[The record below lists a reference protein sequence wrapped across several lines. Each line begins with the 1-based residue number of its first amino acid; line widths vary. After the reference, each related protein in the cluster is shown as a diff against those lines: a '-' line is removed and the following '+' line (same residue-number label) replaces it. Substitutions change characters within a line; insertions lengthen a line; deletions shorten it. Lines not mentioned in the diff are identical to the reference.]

1 MRGKCT
7 TGLSGL
13 DAQLGGGVPEGS
25 CVLLMGY
32 PMNAQELL
40 AYQFGSA
47 VPKALLVSTNR
58 PKDEVESA
66 MEGIGLTGTGVDVR
80 FAGNR
85 LVKPTKD
92 VRFILDNISDVKDR
106 IGWDDTLAYLDEVR
120 ETVRKGGETALIIA
134 YTGLHTEPEMTRLQ
148 MWADG
153 VMELGFDRQG
163 FGLYPFLK
171 VTKMRGSPDSSRFLL
186 FKETPK
192 GLFMESTRRVF

>member
-1 MRGKCT
+1 
-7 TGLSGL
+7 
-13 DAQLGGGVPEGS
+13 
-25 CVLLMGY
+25 
-32 PMNAQELL
+32 MNAQELL
-40 AYQFGSA
+40 AYQFASA
-47 VPKALLVSTNR
+47 VPNALLVSTGR
-58 PKDEVESA
+58 PKEEVESA
-66 MEGIGLTGTGVDVR
+66 MEGIGLTGPGVDVR

-92 VRFILDNISDVKDR
+92 VRFVLDNVSDVKDR
-106 IGWDDTLAYLDEVR
+106 IGWEDTMAYLDEIR
-120 ETVRKGGETALIIA
+120 ETVQKGQDAALVIA
-134 YTGLHTEPEMTRLQ
+134 YDGLHTQQEMTRLQ

-171 VTKMRGSPDSSRFLL
+171 VSKMRGSPDSSRFLL